1 MSEEKEI
8 FIRTEAVN
16 EILAAPPKW
25 IIRWGISIVF
35 LLIIILLVLSALIR
49 YPDTLTGQATLT
61 TQNPT
66 ITLISKS
73 GGKLVLLPIKN
84 NQLVTKN
91 QVLCVFE
98 NPANYADVLIVDSI
112 ATFVANQISTS
123 DTVKLNEQLYNNLNI
138 GEITSTYLQLIK
150 SIKDYNLF
158 IETNLQNKEIMILNR
173 DLSEHK
179 TLLIKYQDQINISE
193 QEFKIFEKDFLRDEV
208 LYANK
213 VISAK
218 EFEDKKRVYFVA
230 QKNFE
235 NQKISLTNTR
245 ISINSI
251 EKNILQLQIQQ
262 YEQKNKLKLE
272 LKQNLQ
278 SLQNIVTEWKQK
290 YLMLSPISG
299 KVSFYN
305 YWNINQTIKQGE
317 EMFTVIPEVKE
328 KISVRVILP
337 AANSGK
343 VKKGQLVNIKL
354 VDYPFNE
361 YGMLNGIVEGISLVP
376 QKGNYNIE
384 VSLTKDM
391 VTSYNKTIAYKPE
404 MQAQADIITD
414 NKTVLGRIFIQFK
427 GLLTQQTRL

>member
-1 MSEEKEI
+1 LSEEKEI
-8 FIRTEAVN
+8 LIRTEAVN
-16 EILAAPPKW
+16 EILSAPPKW

-35 LLIIILLVLSALIR
+35 LLIIIFLVLSALIR

-61 TQNPT
+61 TQNPS
-66 ITLISKS
+66 ITLTSKS
-73 GGKLVLLPIKN
+73 GGKLVLLPVRN
-84 NQLVTKN
+84 NQLVIKN
-91 QVLCVFE
+91 QVLSVFE

-112 ATFVANQISTS
+112 ATVVSNQISTS
-123 DTVKLNEQLYNNLNI
+123 DSVMFSEQINNNLNI
-138 GEITSTYLQLIK
+138 GEITPAYLQLIK

-158 IETNLQNKEIMILNR
+158 IETNLQNKEIAILTR

-179 TLLIKYQDQINISE
+179 TLLLKYQDQINISE
-193 QEFKIFEKDFLRDEV
+193 QEFKLFEKDYLRDEV

-218 EFEDKKRVYFVA
+218 EFEDKKKAYFVA

-235 NQKISLTNTR
+235 NQKMGLTNTR
-245 ISINSI
+245 ISINNI

-272 LKQNLQ
+272 LKQSLQ
-278 SLQNIVTEWKQK
+278 SLQNILTEWKQK
-290 YLMLSPISG
+290 YLVLSPISG
-299 KVSFYN
+299 KISFYN

-328 KISVRVILP
+328 KVVVRLILP

-343 VKKGQLVNIKL
+343 VKKGQSVNIKL

-361 YGMLNGIVEGISLVP
+361 HGMLNGVVEGISLVP

-384 VSLTKDM
+384 VSLTKGM
-391 VTSYNKTIAYKPE
+391 ITSYNKTIVYKPE

-427 GLLTQQTRL
+427 ELLSK

>member
-8 FIRTEAVN
+8 LIRTEAVN
-16 EILAAPPKW
+16 EILSAPPKW

-35 LLIIILLVLSALIR
+35 LLIIIFLVLSALIR

-61 TQNPT
+61 TQNPS
-66 ITLISKS
+66 ITLTSKS
-73 GGKLVLLPIKN
+73 GGKLVLLPVRN
-84 NQLVTKN
+84 NQLVIKN
-91 QVLCVFE
+91 QVLSVFE

-112 ATFVANQISTS
+112 ATVVSNQISTS
-123 DTVKLNEQLYNNLNI
+123 DSVMFSEQINNNLNI
-138 GEITSTYLQLIK
+138 GEITPAYLQLIK

-158 IETNLQNKEIMILNR
+158 IETNLQNKEIAILTR

-179 TLLIKYQDQINISE
+179 TLLLKYQDQINISE
-193 QEFKIFEKDFLRDEV
+193 QEFKLFEKDYLRDEV

-218 EFEDKKRVYFVA
+218 EFEDKKKAYFVA

-235 NQKISLTNTR
+235 NQKMGLTNTR
-245 ISINSI
+245 ISINNI

-272 LKQNLQ
+272 LKQSLQ
-278 SLQNIVTEWKQK
+278 SLQNILTEWKQK
-290 YLMLSPISG
+290 YLVLSPISG
-299 KVSFYN
+299 KISFYN

-328 KISVRVILP
+328 KVVVRLILP

-343 VKKGQLVNIKL
+343 VKKGQSVNIKL

-361 YGMLNGIVEGISLVP
+361 HGMLNGVVEGISLVP

-384 VSLTKDM
+384 VSLTKGM
-391 VTSYNKTIAYKPE
+391 ITSYNKTIVYKPE

-427 GLLTQQTRL
+427 ELLSK